1 MLGTIYCSCT
11 LHLSQLPSSQGKMK
25 KQYELLS
32 GKRDPWNMQSFHKS
46 KLFSLNGSFCCG
58 ACVCAQPLQ
67 LCPTLCDAM
76 DCRLLCPWDSPGKNT
91 GVGCH
96 AVLQRSFSTQG
107 SNSSPLHWQAGT
119 LLLAPPGKPYCCSS
133 LHSNSQ
139 ITKSPH

>member
-96 AVLQRSFSTQG
+96 AVLQGIFPTQG
-107 SNSSPLHWQAGT
+107 SNPQLLQLLHCRQILYPLSHLGSLA
-119 LLLAPPGKPYCCSS
+119 LL
-133 LHSNSQ
+133 
-139 ITKSPH
+139 

>member
-67 LCPTLCDAM
+67 LCPTLWTLWTVGSSVRGILQARILEWVAM
-76 DCRLLCPWDSPGKNT
+76 L
-91 GVGCH
+91 
-96 AVLQRSFSTQG
+96 FSRGSSQLRDQTLSSYNSCIAG
-107 SNSSPLHWQAGT
+107 ATWEAWLSSNSV
-119 LLLAPPGKPYCCSS
+119 CS
-133 LHSNSQ
+133 L
-139 ITKSPH
+139 